1 MFTIF
6 VHRLQNFLMLCWY
19 IFLLKL
25 CKQLL
30 QKYLLFLFFVL
41 LNINQS
47 KIFDVHIMWFIF
59 IRYKQWVHWIF
70 KFLFWNLN
78 RICQFVFITK
88 NTDTNFVSQF
98 NFSKII
104 FWYMKFNSFII
115 KIINHFFIFLCYSF
129 RMYFYQII
137 FQDVFL
143 PD

>member
-6 VHRLQNFLMLCWY
+6 VHRLQNFLMLCQY

-30 QKYLLFLFFVL
+30 QKYLSFLFFVL

-47 KIFDVHIMWFIF
+47 KVFDEHITWFIF

-78 RICQFVFITK
+78 TICQFVFITK

-115 KIINHFFIFLCYSF
+115 KIINQFFIFLCYSF